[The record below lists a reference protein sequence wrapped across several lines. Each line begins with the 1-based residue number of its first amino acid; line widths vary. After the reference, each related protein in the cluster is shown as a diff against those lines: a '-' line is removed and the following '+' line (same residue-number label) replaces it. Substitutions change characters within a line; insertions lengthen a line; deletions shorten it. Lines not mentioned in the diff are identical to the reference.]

1 MGTAM
6 SQQVL
11 IATAT
16 LTIVGCGPKVDEG
29 TNSDQNKT
37 EHKVIKTQ
45 MLDDATLNDAVDPE
59 NQDAHDLRDLCL
71 PWDLQAEESK
81 WNHYAGTIS
90 VSDTPAVSA
99 WGETDDSSAAA
110 VTTEVSAANQWKAE
124 PVIKVDDCPESYLAS
139 GDGTQCVPT
148 ADAIKTIANPGECP
162 INYIP
167 TANTAYCRLAIQ
179 PAYLLKGN
187 PIFKRDFPS
196 VRLSNGLLQEWIDL
210 NNDGSYEVSSLCIP
224 KTSDVS
230 STDNEQSSADPTCR
244 YRKDSVLICKSN
256 DHNWDQNGDSIRLY
270 VDDALKLVIND
281 ADFNGH
287 FEWIDIYQGGTL
299 ILSEKDLDADGHVEV
314 KKHFVDG
321 KLSQINK
328 DTNGDNEFDRWEF
341 FEEDGTVDKILIDTP
356 DENGEFDGDWDTQL

>member
-6 SQQVL
+6 SQQIL

-71 PWDLQAEESK
+71 PWDLQAESP
-81 WNHYAGTIS
+81 NGIITLNTS

-99 WGETDDSSAAA
+99 WGETDDGSAAA
-110 VTTEVSAANQWKAE
+110 VTTEGFSRQSVEGGAGDKSRRLPRKITWQ
-124 PVIKVDDCPESYLAS
+124 C

-148 ADAIKTIANPGECP
+148 ADAIKTIDNPGECP
-162 INYIP
+162 VNYIP

-187 PIFKRDFPS
+187 
-196 VRLSNGLLQEWIDL
+196 
-210 NNDGSYEVSSLCIP
+210 
-224 KTSDVS
+224 
-230 STDNEQSSADPTCR
+230 QSSKETFPACG
-244 YRKDSVLICKSN
+244 YRMGS
-256 DHNWDQNGDSIRLY
+256 
-270 VDDALKLVIND
+270 
-281 ADFNGH
+281 
-287 FEWIDIYQGGTL
+287 
-299 ILSEKDLDADGHVEV
+299 
-314 KKHFVDG
+314 
-321 KLSQINK
+321 
-328 DTNGDNEFDRWEF
+328 
-341 FEEDGTVDKILIDTP
+341 
-356 DENGEFDGDWDTQL
+356 